1 MGCFVYILDNY
12 LVQIS
17 FHSHF
22 NLVSLLLVLEAT
34 ESVSEPITQ
43 VRVELINNH
52 VVQTCFLRRP
62 YSTMVF
68 HSFSK
73 SFQNLRLN
81 CRNEGTSP
89 NKGRCKTSLFES
101 QSSAFSARKLKIK
114 SD

>member
-43 VRVELINNH
+43 VRFELINNH
-52 VVQTCFLRRP
+52 VVFYDDLILRWSFTLFLK
-62 YSTMVF
+62 V
-68 HSFSK
+68 SK
-73 SFQNLRLN
+73 TF
-81 CRNEGTSP
+81 
-89 NKGRCKTSLFES
+89 
-101 QSSAFSARKLKIK
+101 
-114 SD
+114 D